1 MDDAELD
8 TEIVKLLHAYGAAA
22 IPVEHIARAVCP
34 SEDAVQRVK
43 ERLIY
48 LANEGRVRQ
57 SRVFPDRWL
66 GLPE

>member
-34 SEDAVQRVK
+34 SEDMLERVK
-43 ERLIY
+43 ERLVC
-48 LANEGRVRQ
+48 LVQEGRVRR

-66 GLPE
+66 ST

>member
-8 TEIVKLLHAYGAAA
+8 TEIVRLLHAYGAAA

-34 SEDAVQRVK
+34 TEDAVERVT
-43 ERLIY
+43 ERLIH
-48 LANEGRVRQ
+48 LANDRRVRQ

-66 GLPE
+66 HVPE